1 MDKKFNLE
9 VDLKENLIKS
19 FGCIMLILLLE
30 IFFVGVMMQQFQI
43 PARMYIKGIILS
55 FVFGGTLFFLRIQDT
70 SRFRANLIKAFFP
83 ALFIAISITY
93 IFLTM

>member
-43 PARMYIKGIILS
+43 PARMYIKGIILL
-55 FVFGGTLFFLRIQDT
+55 FVFGGGHYFFFEYKILLDLEQI
-70 SRFRANLIKAFFP
+70 
-83 ALFIAISITY
+83 
-93 IFLTM
+93 

>member
-30 IFFVGVMMQQFQI
+30 IFFVGVMM
-43 PARMYIKGIILS
+43 
-55 FVFGGTLFFLRIQDT
+55 
-70 SRFRANLIKAFFP
+70 
-83 ALFIAISITY
+83 
-93 IFLTM
+93 

>member
-43 PARMYIKGIILS
+43 PARMYIKGIIPS
-55 FVFGGTLFFLRIQDT
+55 FVFGGGGHCFFCEYKILLDLGQI
-70 SRFRANLIKAFFP
+70 
-83 ALFIAISITY
+83 
-93 IFLTM
+93 